1 VKNEVRA
8 LRLGEGASQKQLAE
22 ALGVSRQTVN
32 SIETGRYDPSLPLAI
47 VVGLLLRA
55 HAPGGMGNG
64 FLQGAAISLVA
75 AAVMA
80 WRVSR
85 RRGTTF
91 ERAWTRTGD
100 ERDDAVL
107 TRSLAVLGLLT
118 LPATGIA
125 TVAIALGAGTA
136 MVLALLL
143 GSQVAILGVA
153 FAAISR
159 RS

>member
-1 VKNEVRA
+1 MSKTELTLPRKLTMAIAVLGLLVA
-8 LRLGEGASQKQLAE
+8 LA
-22 ALGVSRQTVN
+22 
-32 SIETGRYDPSLPLAI
+32 
-47 VVGLLLRA
+47 VVGVLLRE

-64 FLQGAAISLVA
+64 FLQGAGLSIVA

-91 ERAWTRTGD
+91 ERAWTQTGD

-118 LPATGIA
+118 LPVTGIA
-125 TVAIALGAGTA
+125 AVAIALGAGTA

-143 GSQVAILGVA
+143 SSQVVVLGVA
-153 FAAISR
+153 FAAINR